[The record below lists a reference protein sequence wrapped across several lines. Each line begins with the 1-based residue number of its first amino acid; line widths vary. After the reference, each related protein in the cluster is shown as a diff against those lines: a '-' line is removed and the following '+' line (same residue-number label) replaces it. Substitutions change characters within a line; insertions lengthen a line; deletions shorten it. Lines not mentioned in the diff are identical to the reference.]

1 MTPATSGQFQKKKKP
16 SHGLTTLRRAVK
28 ELGGRAIDKRTSLGR
43 ALEDWRHSL
52 LDDLGGIQATSTQ
65 QRQLVDLAVKTKLL
79 LDSVDAWLLVQP
91 SLVNARKRT
100 VLPVLLQRQQM
111 SDSLARLMQQLGLEK
126 RSRPMLS
133 LHEYL
138 SKPTATATD
147 TTTTNTTPSN
157 VEPIEPPGGAAS
169 DVSPTQPKETI

>member
-52 LDDLGGIQATSTQ
+52 LDDLGGVPATSTQ

-91 SLVNARKRT
+91 SLVNARKKT

-111 SDSLARLMQQLGLEK
+111 SDSLARLMTQLGLEK
-126 RSRPMLS
+126 RSKPALT
-133 LHEYL
+133 LGEYL
-138 SKPTATATD
+138 NGSKPTPPPAEAKPLT
-147 TTTTNTTPSN
+147 

-169 DVSPTQPKETI
+169 DLSPTTKETI